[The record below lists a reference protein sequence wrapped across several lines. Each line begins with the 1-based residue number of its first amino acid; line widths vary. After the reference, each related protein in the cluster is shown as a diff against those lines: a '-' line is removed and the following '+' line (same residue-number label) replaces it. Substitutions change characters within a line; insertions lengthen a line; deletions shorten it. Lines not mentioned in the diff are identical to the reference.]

1 MSHSSGTIGI
11 VNRLTTTS
19 RNPFSRGMLIA
30 IPAIFTVPV
39 DNQGIALNTKRKKE
53 GREKGKDRVTE
64 ERSVTDSRT
73 TNGTEDRELLEEE
86 PCGKSF
92 SPRSSTIIL
101 ARSLSLSLRCDY
113 FLPDTR
119 LTYFLQQYKLKFH
132 VIVVVR

>member
-39 DNQGIALNTKRKKE
+39 DNEGIALNTKRKKAGE
-53 GREKGKDRVTE
+53 RNDGVTE

-73 TNGTEDRELLEEE
+73 TNGIEDRELLEEE
-86 PCGKSF
+86 PWKEFLFSF
-92 SPRSSTIIL
+92 FYDHSRSFTLFRSSL
-101 ARSLSLSLRCDY
+101 PLPCDY

-119 LTYFLQQYKLKFH
+119 LTYFLQQHKFH
-132 VIVVVR
+132 AIVVVR